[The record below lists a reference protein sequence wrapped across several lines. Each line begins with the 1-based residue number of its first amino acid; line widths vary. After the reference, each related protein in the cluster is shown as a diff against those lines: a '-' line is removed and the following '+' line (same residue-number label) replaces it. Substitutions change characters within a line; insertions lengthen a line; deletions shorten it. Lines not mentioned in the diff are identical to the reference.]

1 MLDVTNVKKIHWQKY
16 IGPVGILANLNVDH
30 LICWPWIRKNEIC
43 TSCATGQWWLHRIF
57 FKVRHSCA
65 QKSITEI
72 HGKRA
77 EGVQCNGRFSLA
89 WKFWREWVKKSASQL
104 SSPRLSLRML
114 GGLLPQ
120 QHSAANYWGCISV
133 QCEGMRGGGGDLGF
147 AMKAAGRG
155 GVAGHHYYS
164 RAAVRTEAIDR
175 FES

>member
-30 LICWPWIRKNEIC
+30 LICWPWIRKKLFSILQIVQQANDDF
-43 TSCATGQWWLHRIF
+43 TGFL
-57 FKVRHSCA
+57 FKIRHSCA
-65 QKSITEI
+65 RKSITKI

-133 QCEGMRGGGGDLGF
+133 QCEGMRGGLDNVDNG
-147 AMKAAGRG
+147 
-155 GVAGHHYYS
+155 
-164 RAAVRTEAIDR
+164 
-175 FES
+175 